1 MQNATSETKKK
12 QFNGFKAYV
21 NEKPVFVINRGVNK
35 AGESILKVKFGRII
49 GWNGWS
55 GGCYPIYTY
64 GEPVWV
70 LASKVE
76 TRKQLQARISEPV
89 EW

>member
-1 MQNATSETKKK
+1 MKNETNKK

-21 NEKPVFVINRGVNK
+21 NGKPVFVVNKGVNK
-35 AGESILKVKFGRII
+35 SGEKILKVRFGRVV
-49 GWNGWS
+49 GYNGYS
-55 GGCYPIYTY
+55 GGCYPVYDY
-64 GEPVWV
+64 GTPVWV
-70 LASKVE
+70 LACNVE

>member
-1 MQNATSETKKK
+1 MNNAPSETKKK
-12 QFNGFKAYV
+12 FNGFKAYV

-35 AGESILKVKFGRII
+35 AGESILKVRFGRIV

>member
-1 MQNATSETKKK
+1 MQNETSETKKK

-35 AGESILKVKFGRII
+35 AGEKVLKVCFGRVV
-49 GWNGWS
+49 GYNGYS